1 MDDALASPFLFLK
14 GAVIHCVAHTGA
26 SNRNRVHTELIAICR
41 TLLMKTANGFLST
54 IPKCPN
60 AQAVSELQ
68 IEKSGQN
75 GETGEFSGIDY
86 SL

>member
-1 MDDALASPFLFLK
+1 MLPTQEQATEIRFQ
-14 GAVIHCVAHTGA
+14 G
-26 SNRNRVHTELIAICR
+26 ELIVIGR
-41 TLLMKTANGFLST
+41 TLLMKPANGFLST